1 MKQQKEERERDEEGW
16 YIYPEGHYI
25 NDFHRDCML
34 GLKESLEE
42 TSKKK
47 ITIEQAR
54 DQAQRLHN
62 QWLEEQEL
70 RQQKYREDKKKR

>member
-25 NDFHRDCML
+25 NDFHRDWML